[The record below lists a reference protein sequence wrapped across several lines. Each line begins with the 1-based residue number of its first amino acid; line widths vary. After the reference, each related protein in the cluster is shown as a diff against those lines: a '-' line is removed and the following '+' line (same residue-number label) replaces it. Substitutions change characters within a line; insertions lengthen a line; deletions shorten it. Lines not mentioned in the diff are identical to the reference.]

1 MCWKLLKTLQ
11 VEPEDETDFPVRA
24 LTHFDVYTFILCSL
38 GLCCEVFISLLP
50 CGQLLMSSCLFEK
63 AVPLSVTVTVFRLTV
78 LPHTCSSLICR
89 FSHDLLFPRHSRCSP
104 HPPRLRPA
112 NWFISLSAV
121 SAGLP
126 SEERSCRGQTVC
138 GCTCCRGELRCR
150 PITQA
155 SSWAHSDDCAVDAVH
170 HTHWRD
176 RQLTKT

>member
-11 VEPEDETDFPVRA
+11 VEPKDETDFPVRA

-63 AVPLSVTVTVFRLTV
+63 LSLSVFRLTV

-104 HPPRLRPA
+104 PPSPSPTGQLIHFIVCCLCRSTLGGAFLPWTNCVWVYLLQRWAALPPNHTSFLLGSLR
-112 NWFISLSAV
+112 W
-121 SAGLP
+121 
-126 SEERSCRGQTVC
+126 
-138 GCTCCRGELRCR
+138 LRCWCRSPHTLMR
-150 PITQA
+150 PP
-155 SSWAHSDDCAVDAVH
+155 AH
-170 HTHWRD
+170 
-176 RQLTKT
+176 